1 VCNTGYKEKAIM
13 QTVPNIQREGF
24 TGRKEE
30 QTPTVK
36 RTDEV
41 GALYVAVMARIDAYQ
56 DKMLEDEKP
65 LHQTT
70 YGGIYDKGLDAGMDK
85 AKAILR
91 SVYYA
96 TRRIQ

>member
-13 QTVPNIQREGF
+13 QIVKDTQREGF
-24 TGRKEE
+24 TGRTK
-30 QTPTVK
+30 TTVK
-36 RTDEV
+36 HIDEV

-70 YGGIYDKGLDAGMDK
+70 YGDIYDKGLDAGMDK

-96 TRRIQ
+96 RRRIQ